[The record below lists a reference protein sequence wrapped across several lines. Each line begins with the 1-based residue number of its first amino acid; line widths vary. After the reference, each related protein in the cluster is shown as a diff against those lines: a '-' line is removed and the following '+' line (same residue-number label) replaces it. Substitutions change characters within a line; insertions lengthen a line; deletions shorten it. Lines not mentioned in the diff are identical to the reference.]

1 LCGFCGAIT
10 NPPDHAAHEKD
21 NDVTEP
27 IHPIRRNEQPRVLL
41 TVEQAAAALAIGRT
55 NVFKLIKTKEI
66 ASVRVGQ
73 LRRIPASEI
82 DAYVARLIAE
92 QNAA

>member
-1 LCGFCGAIT
+1 
-10 NPPDHAAHEKD
+10 
-21 NDVTEP
+21 VTEP
-27 IHPIRRNEQPRVLL
+27 LHLARQSEQPRVLL

-55 NVFKLIKTKEI
+55 NVFKLIKTKQI

-73 LRRIPASEI
+73 LRRIPATEI